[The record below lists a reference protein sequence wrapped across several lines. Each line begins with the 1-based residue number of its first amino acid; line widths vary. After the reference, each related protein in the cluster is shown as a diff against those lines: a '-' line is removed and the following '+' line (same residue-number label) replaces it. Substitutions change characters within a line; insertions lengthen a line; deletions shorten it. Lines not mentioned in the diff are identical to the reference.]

1 VDFVVEADRAQLT
14 EIAARVSDGRLRTNI
29 AVTTTLDDALA
40 TFNSGE
46 RLNGKAIINIR
57 P

>member
-1 VDFVVEADRAQLT
+1 MDFVVEADRDQLI
-14 EIAARVSDGRLRTNI
+14 EIVQRVSDGRLRTNI
-29 AVTTTLDDALA
+29 GTMASLDDAVA

-46 RLNGKAIINIR
+46 RLKGKTIIHVR